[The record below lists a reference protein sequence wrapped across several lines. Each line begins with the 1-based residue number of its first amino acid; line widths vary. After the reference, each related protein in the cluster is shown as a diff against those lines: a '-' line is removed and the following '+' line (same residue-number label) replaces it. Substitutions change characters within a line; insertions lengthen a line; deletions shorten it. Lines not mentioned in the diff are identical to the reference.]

1 MFLGVILYCFIPTDA
16 FSCSMMART
25 GGLFHTR
32 EQCQITVTQEM
43 IVLGERIKA
52 LTRAKC
58 FEVGQSA

>member
-1 MFLGVILYCFIPTDA
+1 MFLGVILYCFVPTDV

-32 EQCQITVTQEM
+32 EQCQITVTKEM
-43 IVLGERIKA
+43 IDLSKRITA
-52 LTRAKC
+52 ITMAKC